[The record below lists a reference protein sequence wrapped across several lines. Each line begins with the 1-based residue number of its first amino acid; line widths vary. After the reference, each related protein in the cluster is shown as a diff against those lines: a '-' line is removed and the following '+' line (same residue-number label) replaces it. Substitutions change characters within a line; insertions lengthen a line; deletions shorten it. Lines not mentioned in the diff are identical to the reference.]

1 MAAATDGGTTIG
13 LINHRIAIADS
24 MVKIDRNIVHQLDNR
39 ERGYRTRRI
48 RSNALAK
55 TTAGQVSSTSESSE
69 QSFRRQAVELSEL
82 VLLERLKTEDLCKP
96 IDDLASETESVF
108 NIEQSHNGLLTATV
122 QTNRSV
128 NVFQTASMQKAA
140 KYPTGDRS
148 VWTLAFHPTN
158 EKIIAFGTLGGTVSV
173 YVNNR
178 LVGTLQ
184 EPEPIGSL
192 CFHPTQNYL
201 VLTSMN
207 EVIFWDW
214 DNDMTYTTG
223 MYSDCKCRFLHVTK
237 DSRLITGIA
246 QTQTHQLAGVGSN
259 VEQVE
264 PEYLMV
270 SFLRSVSLMLDRL
283 EQTLVT
289 QMDQLVQYEMNN
301 QCLVWIHLLQT
312 INRKRSEVR
321 CSSTVSPEDRCTITD
336 LNLTLISLCRKVDM
350 VESMLMTYQYRTNTV
365 PPMYS
370 RTDANRLWSPNAVLY
385 TQPLIYFGK
394 ICQTYIC
401 QGHNSYIKYNF
412 DLDLVD
418 GLLRQVFYMLYKLA
432 PSELPVTWDIVPQL
446 YGAIRTSEKHCVL
459 QAWDLA
465 SFSGDVDDLPDF
477 KEDWKNVITV
487 CLINNDSNVAISQCE
502 QFIASVRARTVK
514 ELEIRSI
521 RKENFGEPIFTFKF
535 TANFVSLSFS
545 PSARFIAIGLRCR
558 RNLKYAYIIDKD
570 TPWRLENAL
579 EKFDSYA
586 TSGEDSAAYNA
597 RVGIRVCLPR
607 DPDRYQEINCIKWAS
622 LPGYGLLVGLKSKF
636 IQVCR

>member
-1 MAAATDGGTTIG
+1 MASAD
-13 LINHRIAIADS
+13 AISES
-24 MVKIDRNIVHQLDNR
+24 MLKIDRNIVHQLDNR

-48 RSNALAK
+48 RSNVIGK
-55 TTAGQVSSTSESSE
+55 TTERGPARVISESSE
-69 QSFRRQAVELSEL
+69 QSFRRLAVELSEL

-128 NVFQTASMQKAA
+128 NVFHTASMQKAA

-178 LVGTLQ
+178 RVGTLQ

-201 VLTSMN
+201 ILTSMN

-246 QTQTHQLAGVGSN
+246 QTQNHQLAGVGSN
-259 VEQVE
+259 VERVE

-270 SFLRSVSLMLDRL
+270 SFLRSVSLMLDQL
-283 EQTLVT
+283 EQTLIT
-289 QMDQLVQYEMNN
+289 QIDQLIHYELNK

-312 INRKRSEVR
+312 INRKRNEVR
-321 CSSTVSPEDRCTITD
+321 CTTTVRSEDRCTNTD
-336 LNLTLISLCRKVDM
+336 LNLTFISMIRKIEV
-350 VESMLMTYQYRTNTV
+350 VEIMLNAHQNRAH
-365 PPMYS
+365 
-370 RTDANRLWSPNAVLY
+370 RHTDGVVGGTLYNRADASRLWSPNAVLY
-385 TQPLIYFGK
+385 TQPLIYFEK
-394 ICQTYIC
+394 ICQKYIC

-412 DLDLVD
+412 DLKLVD
-418 GLLRQVFYMLYKLA
+418 KLLHKVFYLLYNLA
-432 PSELPVTWDIVPQL
+432 PSELPVTWDIVPVL
-446 YGAIRTSEKHCVL
+446 YSAFRTSEKHCVL
-459 QAWDLA
+459 QAWDLS

-502 QFIASVRARTVK
+502 QFIASVRAHRVK
-514 ELEIRSI
+514 VLEIRSI

-545 PSARFIAIGLRCR
+545 PSGRFVAIGLRCR
-558 RNLKYAYIIDKD
+558 RNLKYAYVIDKD
-570 TPWRLENAL
+570 SPWRFTNAL
-579 EKFDSYA
+579 KEVEVYP
-586 TSGEDSAAYNA
+586 TIGEDTASYNA
-597 RVGIRVCLPR
+597 RVGIRLCLPR
-607 DPDRYQEINCIKWAS
+607 DPDLYQEINCIKWAS